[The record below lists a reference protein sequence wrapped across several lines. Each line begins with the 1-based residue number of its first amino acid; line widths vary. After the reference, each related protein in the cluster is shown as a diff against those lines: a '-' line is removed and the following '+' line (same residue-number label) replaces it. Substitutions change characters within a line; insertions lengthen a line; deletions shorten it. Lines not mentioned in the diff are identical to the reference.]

1 MRMIM
6 NSFLDC
12 AKGCACGSGGEMRFV
27 RKRSGLKRSGRTVL
41 TLRPMARNV
50 IDNMVGSSLSP

>member
-1 MRMIM
+1 MWEWW
-6 NSFLDC
+6 
-12 AKGCACGSGGEMRFV
+12 EMRFV
-27 RKRSGLKRSGRTVL
+27 RKRSGLKRSGSTVL